1 MRMWMV
7 DPRILCNRHLLGEH
21 VELHMFVGTINH
33 NINLTG
39 YGRNGLVEVHNIK
52 SRHEELVKEMKMR
65 GINHKSPLPS
75 FREFQF
81 GKVNKS
87 KNIKELADRCE
98 NCNDRINKKNN

>member
-65 GINHKSPLPS
+65 GMNHKSPLPS

-87 KNIKELADRCE
+87 KNIKELSKRSKDCKI
-98 NCNDRINKKNN
+98 RIKKA